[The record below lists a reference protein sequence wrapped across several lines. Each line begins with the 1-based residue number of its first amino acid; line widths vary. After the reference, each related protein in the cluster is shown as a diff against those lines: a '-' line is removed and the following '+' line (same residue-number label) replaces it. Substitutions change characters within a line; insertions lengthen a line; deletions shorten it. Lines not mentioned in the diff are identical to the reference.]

1 MVVCDYNYV
10 FDPFVAIDA
19 LMQGGAALLIDEAHQ
34 LAPRVQDNASAAVSA
49 KQLRE
54 LRRDAGQALGRK
66 HALYKALTAALR
78 ALEEAART
86 EEFAA
91 GRLEKPPEDLNAAM
105 EGLLDAAGSALAE
118 GAGPPASDAFSLA
131 ACWQYAAGRLDE
143 RYAVLTE
150 GRGEN
155 RADRIVSALCGAGHF
170 GKDEKSARRGLLF
183 RDARAV

>member
-118 GAGPPASDAFSLA
+118 GAGPPLRMRFHWRPAGSMRRDGWMSDTP
-131 ACWQYAAGRLDE
+131 C
-143 RYAVLTE
+143 
-150 GRGEN
+150 
-155 RADRIVSALCGAGHF
+155 
-170 GKDEKSARRGLLF
+170 
-183 RDARAV
+183 